1 MFNETFPRGRWQSRP
16 SLDIPDNTILFDEV
30 CVVCSK
36 WFRFVAERDPHARF
50 RFAAIQGPT
59 GRKLAESLGI
69 DPDSPE
75 TNAVVIDGR
84 AYFRSDAAIEVLR
97 RLPGWRWTL
106 LLRVVPRSIRNG
118 LYDVI
123 ARNRYALFG
132 RMNACMVPTPELQ
145 RHLVQEPSK

>member
-1 MFNETFPRGRWQSRP
+1 MFDEKIWQSSP
-16 SLDIPDNTILFDEV
+16 HLDLATDTILFDGA
-30 CVVCSK
+30 CVLCSQ

-50 RFAAIQGPT
+50 RFAAVQGPT

-75 TNAVVIDGR
+75 TNAVVIEGR

-97 RLPGWRWTL
+97 RLPGWRWTP
-106 LLRVVPRSIRNG
+106 LLRVVPRSIRNR
-118 LYDVI
+118 LYDAI

-132 RMNACMVPTPELQ
+132 RMELCLVPTPELQ